1 MRERTGEQEA
11 ARVAQLR
18 TLLRDGRRATEPKVL
33 SERCAQVG
41 VPFEPD
47 PGPRR
52 GGGSKQ
58 TDLAR
63 VLGMSAEHY
72 ARLERGDLPHVHPWT
87 LDLLAHALAMD
98 DVHHRLLF
106 DLVNGH
112 PAISTGQASVTQLA
126 SAQARL
132 EVLDPV
138 PAALL
143 DCGWNTLAINE
154 GFRRWFGPAD
164 QTPEYARNFVYFA
177 FTELAET
184 ARTYV
189 NLEADRRELIG
200 RVLAGWPRH
209 GHCAAFKSLI
219 ARLRS
224 NPIAARMLAEG
235 EAREPVSALMRTFR
249 VLPAA
254 DPVRVAALSLE
265 LPGNL
270 RLIQLKPE
278 IQRAELV

>member
-1 MRERTGEQEA
+1 MRERTDEQET
-11 ARVAQLR
+11 ARRAQLR
-18 TLLRDGRRATEPKVL
+18 ALLRDARRATELKVL
-33 SERCAQVG
+33 CERAAQVG
-41 VPFEPD
+41 VPYDPD
-47 PGPRR
+47 AGGRR
-52 GGGSKQ
+52 GEGSKQ
-58 TDLAR
+58 IDIAQ
-63 VLGMSAEHY
+63 VLGLSLEHY
-72 ARLERGDLPHVHPWT
+72 SRLERGEIHLVHPWT
-87 LDLLAHALAMD
+87 LDLLAFVLGLD
-98 DVHHRLLF
+98 DVHHKLLF

-112 PAISTGQASVTQLA
+112 PAAPTELA
-126 SAQARL
+126 STEQLLTAKAQL
-132 EVLDPV
+132 DVLDPV

-177 FTELAET
+177 FTELAEA

-189 NLEADRRELIG
+189 DVEAERRELIG

-209 GHCAAFKSLI
+209 GHCAAFKGLI

-224 NPIAARMLAEG
+224 NPLAARMLAEG
-235 EAREPVSALMRTFR
+235 EAREPVSALVRTFR